1 MKHILW
7 IVVVGFIATIIFSWG
22 MGGFQNK
29 VTESQRG
36 IIGIIDG
43 EEIQAQNFLL
53 AVDQEIES
61 TKSQTNVTELSEY
74 QIQSIRD
81 QIWELTVQN
90 ILFAHEI
97 ERLKIQATA
106 QEVVFQLSN
115 YPLESIQADEQFH
128 TDGQFDITKY
138 HQALNDPR
146 NYEAWIPIENYLKT
160 IIPMQ
165 KLQQQVLA
173 TVRVTDSEVKE
184 AYRMQNEKV
193 NAKYLFFDPN
203 QTSLENIN
211 VSDSEI
217 EAYYRSHKDEYQEP
231 EQRKIQYV
239 LFVNQPSKEDSAQT
253 RRDAEDLV
261 NQIREGADFEELV
274 QNFSED
280 TGSASKGGD
289 LGFFGKESM
298 VKPFEEAAFSA
309 KVGETVGPV
318 ESQFGLHIIQVL
330 ARKIEKGDTTIHA
343 RHILL
348 KYSISPETYGS
359 ISDRAQYLYEEL
371 VRNKGKYFN
380 ELAEDE
386 GLTVSE
392 TPFFQRGE
400 FVPGIGLS
408 SQINYYTFYE
418 KKGWISSP
426 ISSGENV
433 IVFRISDIQKP
444 RNQTLEDVTLSIQR
458 IIEDEKRK
466 EKAQEHAQQ
475 VWEKINNEMPLDKA
489 AEEAGLEI
497 KETGLFSLQS
507 SIPAVGRDA
516 RFSGTAFRLQ
526 IGEVSSPIEGNNGY
540 YLIQTIDKSNINE
553 TAFENEKATL
563 KQTLLQQKQQTVYMA
578 WYNSLKD
585 KAKVEDFRN
594 LYF

>member
-1 MKHILW
+1 MKHVLW
-7 IVVVGFIATIIFSWG
+7 IVVIGFIATIVFSWG
-22 MGGFQNK
+22 MGGFKNK
-29 VTESQRG
+29 VTEAQRG

-43 EEIQAQNFLL
+43 EEIQAQDFLL
-53 AVDQEIES
+53 AVDQEIEN
-61 TKSQTNVTELSEY
+61 TKNQTNTTELSEY
-74 QIQSIRD
+74 QIQSMRD

-90 ILFAHEI
+90 ILFSHEI
-97 ERLKIQATA
+97 KRLNIQATA
-106 QEVVFQLSN
+106 QEVVYQLRN

-138 HQALNDPR
+138 QQALNDPR
-146 NYEAWIPIENYLKT
+146 NYKVWIPVENYLKT

-165 KLQQQVLA
+165 KLQQQILA
-173 TVRVTDSEVKE
+173 TVRVTDSEAKE
-184 AYRMQNEKV
+184 AYRIQNEKV

-203 QTSLENIN
+203 QTSLENID

-239 LFVNQPSKEDSAQT
+239 LFINQPSQEDSAQIIQ
-253 RRDAEDLV
+253 DAEDLV
-261 NQIREGADFEELV
+261 NQIREGADFEELA
-274 QNFSED
+274 QNYSED

-289 LGFFGKESM
+289 LGFFGRGSM

-309 KVGETVGPV
+309 TVGETVGPV

-330 ARKIEKGDTTIHA
+330 TKKIENGDTTIHA

-348 KYSISPETYGS
+348 KYRTSPETYGA

-371 VRNKGKYFN
+371 TRNKGKFFN
-380 ELAEDE
+380 ELAEE
-386 GLTVSE
+386 VGLVVME
-392 TPFFQRGE
+392 TPFFQQGE

-408 SQINYYTFYE
+408 SKINYYTFYE

-444 RNQTLEDVTLSIQR
+444 RNQTLEEVTPSIQR
-458 IIEDEKRK
+458 IIENEKRK
-466 EKAQEHAQQ
+466 EKAKEHAQQ
-475 VWEKINNEMPLDKA
+475 VWEKINNGIPFDKA

-507 SIPAVGRDA
+507 SIPVIGRDA
-516 RFSGTAFRLQ
+516 RFSGTAFQLQ
-526 IGEVSSPIEGNNGY
+526 IGEISSPVEGNNGC

-553 TAFENEKATL
+553 TAFENEKNNL
-563 KQTLLQQKQQTVYMA
+563 KQTLLQQKQQNVYMA
-578 WYNSLKD
+578 WYNSLKG
-585 KAKVEDFRN
+585 KAKIKDFRN